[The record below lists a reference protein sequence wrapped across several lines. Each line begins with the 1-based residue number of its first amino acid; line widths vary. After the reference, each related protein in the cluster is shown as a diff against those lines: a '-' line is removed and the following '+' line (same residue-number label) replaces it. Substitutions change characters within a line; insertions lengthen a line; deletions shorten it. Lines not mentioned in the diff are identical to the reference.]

1 MTLYIVSLNNCRGDP
16 SEVSASPLRRTE
28 SMTDQ
33 MDVDQEKPF
42 WLVDNF
48 APVFEE
54 FTRTEFIVTGE
65 ILRT

>member
-1 MTLYIVSLNNCRGDP
+1 
-16 SEVSASPLRRTE
+16 
-28 SMTDQ
+28 MTDQ
-33 MDVDQEKPF
+33 GDVDQEKPF

-54 FTRTEFIVTGE
+54 FTRIEFIVIGE